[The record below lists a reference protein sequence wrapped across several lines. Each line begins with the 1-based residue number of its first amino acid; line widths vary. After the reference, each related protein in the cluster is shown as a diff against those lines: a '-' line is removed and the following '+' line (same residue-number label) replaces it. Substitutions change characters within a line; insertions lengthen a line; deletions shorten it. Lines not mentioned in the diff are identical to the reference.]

1 MNTSALPT
9 PAPRPLQHRIRSGL
23 ARTISQG
30 LGLGLGLCLVLH
42 QPAQA
47 QATPASAVLEPIASL
62 DVARYMGTW
71 HEIAKY
77 PNWFQRK
84 CASNTHATYQVL
96 GPGRVEVINR
106 CRKADGEALQAQ
118 GLARQIGAA
127 DSPKLE
133 VRFAPEWLSF
143 VPLVWGDY
151 WVIDLDASYELV
163 AVSEP
168 KRNYLWVLSRTP
180 QVNPV
185 PYQALLQR
193 LAAKGFDLTKLETSP
208 QVP

>member
-1 MNTSALPT
+1 MTTAWKRFISSLLLGGWMLGVFAIDALAADA
-9 PAPRPLQHRIRSGL
+9 PALS
-23 ARTISQG
+23 
-30 LGLGLGLCLVLH
+30 
-42 QPAQA
+42 
-47 QATPASAVLEPIASL
+47 PIQSL
-62 DVARYMGTW
+62 DVSRYMGVW
-71 HEIAKY
+71 HEVAKY

-96 GPGRVEVINR
+96 GPGRVEVLNR
-106 CRKADGEALQAQ
+106 CRTAEGQTVVAL

-143 VPLVWGDY
+143 IPLVWGDY
-151 WVIDLDASYELV
+151 WVIDIDEAYQLV

-180 QVNPV
+180 QVNASA
-185 PYQALLQR
+185 YEALLQR
-193 LAAKGFDLTKLETSP
+193 LKARGFDLSKLEMSP
-208 QVP
+208 QLP

>member
-9 PAPRPLQHRIRSGL
+9 PALRPLQHRMRFGL
-23 ARTISQG
+23 ASTLVSG
-30 LGLGLGLCLVLH
+30 FALGLALVLH
-42 QPAQA
+42 LPALA
-47 QATPASAVLEPIASL
+47 QTAPASEVLEPITSL
-62 DVARYMGTW
+62 DVERYMGTW
-71 HEIAKY
+71 HEVAKY

-96 GPGRVEVINR
+96 GPGRVQVINR
-106 CRKADGEALQAQ
+106 CRKADGEALQAI

-180 QVNPV
+180 QVKPAA
-185 PYQALLQR
+185 YQALLQR
-193 LAAKGFDLTKLETSP
+193 LAAKGFDVSKLEISP